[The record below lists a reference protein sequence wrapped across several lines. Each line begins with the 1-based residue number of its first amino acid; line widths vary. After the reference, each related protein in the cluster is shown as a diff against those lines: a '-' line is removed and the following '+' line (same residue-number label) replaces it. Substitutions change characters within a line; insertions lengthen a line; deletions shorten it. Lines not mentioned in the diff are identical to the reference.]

1 MDNMGS
7 RNRFFFRPVL
17 FRLEDRNAPVG
28 HDVGALGA
36 ALMPL
41 GIGNTLESEIAPL
54 TVYLD

>member
-1 MDNMGS
+1 MGS